1 MNVSANE
8 TARCG
13 ASAPVPE
20 KKPSVGFKIVDCLLI
35 AGILLPL
42 LGGIVIRVLTHP
54 VESGISITGAV
65 ILAEFDFPLQKLQL
79 TEAQVNSWLVM
90 ASISALCLFL
100 AHGLNSGI
108 RCRRH
113 LIAEWIVEK
122 TDSLV
127 HENMGDFFRA
137 FSPFVAAIMAL
148 SLFSSCLLYTSDA
161 ADD

>member
-20 KKPSVGFKIVDCLLI
+20 KKPSVGFKIVDCILI

-65 ILAEFDFPLQKLQL
+65 ILAEFDFPLHLCKKNKLS
-79 TEAQVNSWLVM
+79 VR
-90 ASISALCLFL
+90 SAKPSSL
-100 AHGLNSGI
+100 I
-108 RCRRH
+108 RKKFDWT
-113 LIAEWIVEK
+113 AKAK
-122 TDSLV
+122 TS
-127 HENMGDFFRA
+127 A
-137 FSPFVAAIMAL
+137 K
-148 SLFSSCLLYTSDA
+148 T
-161 ADD
+161 